1 MARSERFGIGNRI
14 DALWLD
20 LLDALRRA
28 AFAPIDRKVSVLD
41 EAIRAVDAVRFF
53 TQTAWESGLIAESH
67 FISLGGNIEDIGS
80 MVGGW
85 KKGIL
90 EKLTKNPPQSWSGKN

>member
-14 DALWLD
+14 DSLWLD

-28 AFAPIDRKVSVLD
+28 TYASVDQKILLLG
-41 EAIRAVDAVRFF
+41 EVAQSVDAVRFF
-53 TQTAWESGLIAESH
+53 LLIAWESKLMAQSH
-67 FISLGGNIEDIGS
+67 FISLGKDVEEIGR

-85 KKGIL
+85 RKGL
-90 EKLTKNPPQSWSGKN
+90 LTKTPAEMAGERRE